1 MINRLTIRDY
11 SKFIAMAAGIFIG
24 CGLNGC
30 AGGLSGLNGPVQS
43 PPVAYTPVPAAP
55 VQAAPVPA
63 ASAAVREADT
73 GGSLWHEDAPLIA
86 MFSDQKARNVGDIVT
101 IRISESSAATNEA
114 STETDRSSSLGAG
127 LDSFFGAENRYTGTD
142 PFFNPF
148 SRVAG
153 GAESEF
159 EGTGSTKRS
168 GDLNAYITALVTQV
182 LPNGNLV
189 VSGSREVLINN
200 ENQVI
205 RLTGVVRPRDID
217 ADNQVLST
225 YVADARISYSG
236 NGIVDDRQKPGWL
249 TNIVMKV
256 WPF

>member
-1 MINRLTIRDY
+1 MIHRWMNQE
-11 SKFIAMAAGIFIG
+11 SKKALAMAAGLLLGFSF
-24 CGLNGC
+24 LGC
-30 AGGLSGLNGPVQS
+30 AGGFPGVNGPVQS
-43 PPVAYTPVPAAP
+43 PPTTYTP
-55 VQAAPVPA
+55 VQAAPIPA
-63 ASAAVREADT
+63 APTMTRETDT
-73 GGSLWHEDAPLIA
+73 GGSLWREDAPLTA
-86 MFSDQKARNVGDIVT
+86 MFSDQKARTVGDIVT
-101 IRISESSAATNEA
+101 IKISESSDATNKA
-114 STETDRSSSLGAG
+114 TTETDRTSSLGASI
-127 LDSFFGAENRYTGTD
+127 DSFFGAENRYASTD

-148 SRVAG
+148 SKVAG
-153 GAESEF
+153 GVQSEF
-159 EGTGSTKRS
+159 KGNGTTKRS

-189 VSGSREVLINN
+189 ISGSREVLINN

-205 RLTGVVRPRDID
+205 QLTGVVRPRDID

-236 NGIVDDRQKPGWL
+236 TGVVNDRQKPGWL

>member
-1 MINRLTIRDY
+1 MIHRWINQE
-11 SKFIAMAAGIFIG
+11 SKKAFAMAAGLLLGFS
-24 CGLNGC
+24 LVGC
-30 AGGLSGLNGPVQS
+30 AGGFPGANGPVQS
-43 PPVAYTPVPAAP
+43 PPTAYTP

-63 ASAAVREADT
+63 VPTAARETDSD
-73 GGSLWHEDAPLIA
+73 GSLWHEDAPLTA
-86 MFSDQKARNVGDIVT
+86 MFTDQKARTVGDIIT
-101 IRISESSAATNEA
+101 IKISESSDATNEA
-114 STETDRSSSLGAG
+114 STETDRSSSLGASI
-127 LDSFFGAENRYTGTD
+127 DSFFGAENRYASTD

-148 SRVAG
+148 SKVAG
-153 GAESEF
+153 GVESEF
-159 EGTGSTKRS
+159 EGTGTTKRS

-189 VSGSREVLINN
+189 VRGSREVLINN

-205 RLTGVVRPRDID
+205 QLTGVVRPRDVN
-217 ADNQVLST
+217 ADNQVLSI

-236 NGIVDDRQKPGWL
+236 TGVIDDRQKPGWL

>member
-1 MINRLTIRDY
+1 MTQQSKIRK
-11 SKFIAMAAGIFIG
+11 SKKSLAMAAGFLLG
-24 CGLNGC
+24 CGLTGC
-30 AGGLSGLNGPVQS
+30 ANGFPGANGPVQS
-43 PPVAYTPVPAAP
+43 PPIAYTPA
-55 VQAAPVPA
+55 QAAPVPA
-63 ASAAVREADT
+63 APAAVRQTDPE
-73 GGSLWHEDAPLIA
+73 GSLWREDAPLTA
-86 MFSDQKARNVGDIVT
+86 MFSDQKARTVGDIIT
-101 IRISESSAATNEA
+101 IRISESSDATNEA

-127 LDSFFGAENRYTGTD
+127 IDSFFGAENRYVSTD

-148 SRVAG
+148 SKVAG
-153 GAESEF
+153 GVESEF
-159 EGTGSTKRS
+159 EGTGKTKRS

-189 VSGSREVLINN
+189 VRGSREVLINN

-205 RLTGVVRPRDID
+205 QLTGVVRPRDID

-236 NGIVDDRQKPGWL
+236 SGVVDDRQKPGWL
-249 TNIVMKV
+249 TNIVMAV